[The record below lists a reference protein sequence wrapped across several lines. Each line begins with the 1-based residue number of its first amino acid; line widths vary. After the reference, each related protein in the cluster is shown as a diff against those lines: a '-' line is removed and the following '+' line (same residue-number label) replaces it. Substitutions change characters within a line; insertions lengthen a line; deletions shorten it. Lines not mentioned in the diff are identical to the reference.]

1 MERIRAYLVINTCV
15 NGVNPKKVAG
25 VFWKKRNAKNFAW
38 QLNTE
43 STDAKSGDLFIV
55 EKYRFAPKRSAK
67 FSNVNNGSV
76 QETLS

>member
-1 MERIRAYLVINTCV
+1 MKRIRAYLVINTRV
-15 NGVNPKKVAG
+15 KEESPNKVAG

-43 STDAKSGDLFIV
+43 SVDAKSDDSFIV
-55 EKYRFAPKRSAK
+55 EKYWFVPKRSAK
-67 FSNVNNGSV
+67 TFTVSV